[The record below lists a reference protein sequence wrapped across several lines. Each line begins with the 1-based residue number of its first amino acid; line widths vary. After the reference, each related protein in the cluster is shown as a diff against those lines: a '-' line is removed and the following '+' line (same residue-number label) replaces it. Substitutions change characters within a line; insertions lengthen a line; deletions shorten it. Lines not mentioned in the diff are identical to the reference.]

1 MNLRLLK
8 SVNVGPILSRAY
20 FDNQIDP
27 FIPEWWAN
35 ETLAILEE
43 NMIAAALVN
52 RDFEQY
58 FNKYG
63 DIVNTRRPREF
74 VGKRKVKGDAVTTQD
89 AIADNIAVTL
99 DQWNHVSFT
108 IDDVEA
114 TMSMKTLQDQYAKPA
129 AVALARMI
137 DRTVLFQYPRFLPN
151 MAGALNG
158 LTTANVKDSAL
169 NLRKTM
175 DDNKA
180 YASPRNLILS
190 SKTEADF
197 LRPET
202 FTSAEKVGDFGTA
215 LRTASLGEKFGFQ
228 FFKDLN
234 IGVVAAGNTTRG
246 FQINNGAGYLI
257 GSTAITVNTGTGEIT
272 PGTWLS
278 IGGFPYQVASRTGT
292 SPTTAVVLTYGLK
305 TAPANADPVTVY
317 TPGLVNNVANYAA
330 GYSKEIVVDGFSVAP
345 QIGQLVSFG
354 ADLVNVYAIID
365 VNALVGITLD
375 RALVSGIND
384 EDTVNI
390 GPAGAYN
397 LCIHPDAITLAIRPL
412 QPVINNA
419 GALSSTVSLNGL
431 SMRVT
436 ISYDPIYQKHRW
448 TFDFLAGIQVL
459 EKKLGAVLLG

>member
-1 MNLRLLK
+1 MKNLFKLK
-8 SVNVGPILSRAY
+8 SVSPIKNRTY

-74 VGKRKVKGDAVTTQD
+74 VGKRKVKGDPVTTQD
-89 AIADNIAVTL
+89 AIADNIAITL

-114 TMSMKTLQDQYAKPA
+114 TMSMKTLQDQYARPA
-129 AVALARMI
+129 AIALARMI

-158 LTTANVKDSAL
+158 LTTNNVKDKTL
-169 NLRKTM
+169 DLRKQL

-234 IGVVAAGNTTRG
+234 IGVVAIGNTKRLFNVNLT
-246 FQINNGAGYLI
+246 AGYPAGTLTI
-257 GSTAITVNTGTGEIT
+257 LVNTGTGEIT
-272 PGTWLS
+272 PGTWIEL
-278 IGGFPYQVASRTGT
+278 GGYPYQVASRVGT
-292 SPTTAVVLTYGLK
+292 APTTSITLTYGLK
-305 TAPANADPVTVY
+305 AAAANTDVVSVY
-317 TPGLVNNVANYAA
+317 TPGLVNQVANYAA
-330 GYSKEIVVDGFSVAP
+330 GYSKEITVDGFTVAP
-345 QIGQLVSFG
+345 QVGQLVSFG
-354 ADLVNVYAIID
+354 TDLVNVYAIID
-365 VNALVGITLD
+365 VNGLVGITLD
-375 RALVSGIND
+375 RALVTGIND
-384 EDTVNI
+384 EDAVNI
-390 GPAGAYN
+390 GPPGAFN

-436 ISYDPIYQKHRW
+436 ISYDPVYQKHRW
-448 TFDFLAGIQVL
+448 TFDFLTGIQIL

>member
-1 MNLRLLK
+1 MKRLLK
-8 SVNVGPILSRAY
+8 SVGPILSRAY
-20 FDNQIDP
+20 FDNMIDP

-74 VGKRKVKGDAVTTQD
+74 VGKRKVKGDPVTTQD
-89 AIADNIAVTL
+89 AIADNIAITL

-114 TMSMKTLQDQYAKPA
+114 TMSMKTLQDQYAMPA
-129 AVALARMI
+129 GKALARMV
-137 DRTVLFQYPRFLPN
+137 DRTVLFQYPRFFPN

-158 LTTANVKDSAL
+158 LNVNNVKDSAL
-169 NLRKTM
+169 DLRKTM

-180 YASPRNLILS
+180 WASPRNLILS
-190 SKTEADF
+190 SKTEADY

-234 IGVVAAGNTTRG
+234 IGVVATGNTTRA
-246 FQINNGAGYLI
+246 FAINNAAGYLV
-257 GSTAITVNTGTGEIT
+257 GSTALTVDVGTGEIT
-272 PGTWLS
+272 PGTWVQ
-278 IGGFPYQVASRTGT
+278 IGGMPYQVASRTGT
-292 SPTTAVVLTYGLK
+292 SPTTAIVLTYGLK
-305 TAPANADPVTVY
+305 TAPADDDVVTVY
-317 TPGLVNNVANYAA
+317 TPGAVNNAGNYAA
-330 GYSKEIVVDGFSVAP
+330 GYSKEITVNGFTVAP

-354 ADLVNVYAIID
+354 ADTTNVYAIID
-365 VNALVGITLD
+365 VDGLVGITLD
-375 RALVSGIND
+375 RALISGINNG
-384 EDTVNI
+384 DTVNI

-412 QPVINNA
+412 IPVINNA
-419 GALSSTVSLNGL
+419 GAISSTVSLNGL

-436 ISYDPIYQKHRW
+436 ISYDPVYQKHRW